1 MIISEHILREAAAA
15 FDLGGNVL
23 SVERFGSGHVN
34 DTYRVVTDLPD
45 CAHNIFILQRI
56 NEVAFHHPDEVMANV
71 VGITEYLGEKIRQ
84 AGGDRSREALEVIR
98 PRNGELFYTD
108 SEGGAWRVFPFVTDI
123 ECYDSA
129 ETPELFEASARA
141 FGKFQHML
149 DGYPAETLYE
159 TIPHFHDTED
169 RLSKLKAAIV
179 ADKLGRVAECKEE
192 IRFAIDHEADCSVA
206 LQALR
211 DGILPIRVTHNDT
224 KLNNVLIDRAT
235 GEGMC
240 IVDLDTTMPGLAI
253 NDFGDSIRFGA
264 NHCAEDEKD
273 LSKVNF
279 DIALFEAYTR
289 GFLDGAAGSLTQ
301 AELDYLPW
309 GSKLMTLEC
318 GIRFLTDY
326 LVGDEYFH
334 ISRPEHNLDRCRTQ
348 FKLVRDMEEQFR
360 DMQQIVAKCAA
371 AKHCR

>member
-1 MIISEHILREAAAA
+1 MVISEHILQEAMNA
-15 FDLGGNVL
+15 FEFGAQIR
-23 SVERFGSGHVN
+23 SVDRFGSGHVN
-34 DTYRVVTDLPD
+34 DTFRVVTDLED
-45 CAHNIFILQRI
+45 RAHNVFILQRI

-98 PRNGELFYTD
+98 PRSGELFYTD

-123 ECYDSA
+123 DCYDSA

-141 FGKFQHML
+141 FGRFQHML

-169 RLSKLKAAIV
+169 RLSKLKEAI
-179 ADKLGRVAECKEE
+179 ASDKLGRVAECADE
-192 IRFAIDHEADCSVA
+192 IRFAIAHEADCSVA

-211 DGILPIRVTHNDT
+211 DGILPLRVTHNDT
-224 KLNNVLIDRAT
+224 KLNNVLIDRTT

-240 IVDLDTTMPGLAI
+240 IVDLDTTMPGLSI

-264 NHCAEDEKD
+264 NHSAEDEKD

-279 DIALFEAYTR
+279 DIDLFEAYTR

-301 AELDYLPW
+301 AELEYLPW
-309 GSKLMTLEC
+309 GAKLMTLEC

-326 LVGDEYFH
+326 LVGDEYFQ
-334 ISRPEHNLDRCRTQ
+334 ISRPEQNLDRCRTQ
-348 FKLVRDMEEQFR
+348 FKLVRDMESQFR
-360 DMQQIVAKCAA
+360 EMQLIVARCAVE
-371 AKHCR
+371 KKY